1 MTAADSKEKAIR
13 ACETLAGS
21 TNGWRFSTKSNFV
34 LLIVA
39 SILASMVLVATPVK
53 ADWIP
58 YATIYA
64 SPNEVFPGETI
75 TFMYNLSVESIPGS
89 FGVQINSVKVQF
101 VWDSQSIEICPVQ
114 VNMTSLPAY
123 HIFQRMVTVPHSLDN
138 GPHVATITIEG
149 KAAGDWWST
158 SKTWSHDYVA
168 SPQLQV
174 GITGTPSNGIAPLS
188 VSFSSMVAGGTS
200 PYNYSWSFGDGGS
213 SGLQEPSHIYS
224 SPGTYNAKLTV
235 SDDYYRSVNDTFT
248 ITAYPPLAMS
258 IEANRTSGSVPLA
271 VSFTSDVNGGSGGY
285 TFSWDFGD
293 GGTGM
298 LSNPTHT
305 FTSRGTFTV
314 TLVVHDSKMNTE
326 SASTVVRAT
335 NLQVTISG
343 NPTSGVAPLSVGFIS
358 TVSGGSGGYTYQWT
372 FGDGS
377 TSSLP
382 NPTHVYTVQGSY
394 TAFLTV
400 TDSSSSTAN
409 SNSIHITVSTG
420 GGNNG
425 GDGGST
431 SGSDNTAILA
441 VVSVLLLGLIGA
453 AIFVYMRKKK

>member
-1 MTAADSKEKAIR
+1 
-13 ACETLAGS
+13 
-21 TNGWRFSTKSNFV
+21 
-34 LLIVA
+34 
-39 SILASMVLVATPVK
+39 
-53 ADWIP
+53 
-58 YATIYA
+58 
-64 SPNEVFPGETI
+64 
-75 TFMYNLSVESIPGS
+75 
-89 FGVQINSVKVQF
+89 
-101 VWDSQSIEICPVQ
+101 
-114 VNMTSLPAY
+114 
-123 HIFQRMVTVPHSLDN
+123 
-138 GPHVATITIEG
+138 
-149 KAAGDWWST
+149 
-158 SKTWSHDYVA
+158 
-168 SPQLQV
+168 
-174 GITGTPSNGIAPLS
+174 
-188 VSFSSMVAGGTS
+188 
-200 PYNYSWSFGDGGS
+200 
-213 SGLQEPSHIYS
+213 
-224 SPGTYNAKLTV
+224 
-235 SDDYYRSVNDTFT
+235 
-248 ITAYPPLAMS
+248 MS